1 MTFAAGQTPPA
12 TEDRPPDPVPADR
25 ADPLI
30 GGEVQAGTGRLPG
43 FFRWL
48 NIGLYVATIMY
59 LILNRVESYVI
70 LLVLA
75 ALLTAWVIYFATQKK
90 PPEP

>member
-1 MTFAAGQTPPA
+1 MSVVRAEGEPA
-12 TEDRPPDPVPADR
+12 VQAVEQTEDDR
-25 ADPLI
+25 RI
-30 GGEVQAGTGRLPG
+30 GGEVEAGSGRAPG

-48 NIGLYVATIMY
+48 NIGLYVAAIMY
-59 LILNRVESYVI
+59 LILNRVESYAI

-75 ALLTAWVIYFATQKK
+75 VALAAWTIYFATQKK

>member
-1 MTFAAGQTPPA
+1 MTTAGDLDERTEVPP
-12 TEDRPPDPVPADR
+12 EVPAGETDR
-25 ADPLI
+25 LI
-30 GGEVQAGTGRLPG
+30 GGEVEAGTGRMPS

-48 NIGLYVATIMY
+48 NITLYVLAIMY
-59 LILNRVESYVI
+59 LILNRVESYAV

-75 ALLTAWVIYFATQKK
+75 VALTAWTVYFVTQKK

>member
-1 MTFAAGQTPPA
+1 MSFAAGQTPPA
-12 TEDRPPDPVPADR
+12 ESPEQSEPPAAGETPR
-25 ADPLI
+25 I
-30 GGEVQAGTGRLPG
+30 GGEVEAGTGRLPS

-48 NIGLYVATIMY
+48 NISLYVLAIMY
-59 LILNRVESYVI
+59 LILNRVESYAI

-75 ALLTAWVIYFATQKK
+75 VALAAWTIYFATQKK

>member
-1 MTFAAGQTPPA
+1 MVQAESESQVEAAA
-12 TEDRPPDPVPADR
+12 PADD
-25 ADPLI
+25 DPLI
-30 GGEVQAGTGRLPG
+30 GGEVAAGSGRAPG

-48 NIGLYVATIMY
+48 NIGLYVAAIMY
-59 LILNRVESYVI
+59 LILNRVESYAI

-75 ALLTAWVIYFATQKK
+75 LALTAWTIYFVMQKK

>member
-1 MTFAAGQTPPA
+1 MNVARAEGEPVVQAAEQA
-12 TEDRPPDPVPADR
+12 EEDR
-25 ADPLI
+25 LI
-30 GGEVQAGTGRLPG
+30 GGEVEAGSGRAPG

-48 NIGLYVATIMY
+48 NIGLYVAAIMY

-75 ALLTAWVIYFATQKK
+75 VALTAWTIYFATQKK

>member
-1 MTFAAGQTPPA
+1 MSAARADRDASPESTPA
-12 TEDRPPDPVPADR
+12 TPTDAPDPR
-25 ADPLI
+25 I
-30 GGEVQAGTGRLPG
+30 GGEVEAGSGRLPG

-48 NIGLYVATIMY
+48 NIGLYVAAIMY
-59 LILNRVESYVI
+59 LILNRVEGYAI

-75 ALLTAWVIYFATQKK
+75 VALAAWTIYFATQKK